1 MALSEL
7 ADYRGSLLSRLDAG
21 AKDAA
26 EACTLPYRPVSA
38 TLAIAPTVS
47 VIIPAKNEAANLPH
61 VFGTLPRWVDEV
73 IVVDGHSTDDTA
85 EVARA
90 LRPDAKVIAQ
100 RGTGKGDALMAG
112 FAAASGEIL
121 VMIDADGSTDGTE
134 IVRFVGA
141 LVAGADFAKG
151 SRFSGS
157 GRSDDITAV
166 RRGGNR
172 LLNILVNRM
181 FGTQFTDLCYGYN
194 AFWARHLEVLAIDC
208 AGFEIETLMNIRAA
222 KAGLMIQE
230 VPSHER
236 RRIFGASNLRA
247 CRDGWRILK
256 VIIRERTANRRA
268 PRRGLHGD
276 APTPVS
282 SLAPVSSLVPAP
294 APPAVL
300 PAVTAD
306 TVNATAERA

>member
-1 MALSEL
+1 MTLSNL
-7 ADYRGSLLSRLDAG
+7 SDYRDNVLPQL
-21 AKDAA
+21 DAA
-26 EACTLPYRPVSA
+26 EVCPLPYRPVSA
-38 TLAIAPTVS
+38 ALAIAPTVS
-47 VIIPAKNEAANLPH
+47 VIIPARNEAANLPH
-61 VFGTLPRWVDEV
+61 VFDTLPGWVDEV
-73 IVVDGHSTDDTA
+73 IVVDGHSTDDT
-85 EVARA
+85 VAVAQR
-90 LRPDAKVIAQ
+90 LRPDAMVIAQ
-100 RGTGKGDALMAG
+100 PGTGKGDALMAG

-121 VMIDADGSTDGTE
+121 VMIDADGSTDGAE

-157 GRSDDITAV
+157 GRSDDITGI
-166 RRGGNR
+166 RSGGNR

-247 CRDGWRILK
+247 FRDGWRILK
-256 VIIRERTANRRA
+256 VIIRERAAYRRP
-268 PRRGLHGD
+268 PRRRLHIG
-276 APTPVS
+276 APTPVP
-282 SLAPVSSLVPAP
+282 SLAPAP
-294 APPAVL
+294 AAVL

-306 TVNATAERA
+306 TMSATAEGA

>member
-1 MALSEL
+1 MTLSNL
-7 ADYRGSLLSRLDAG
+7 SDYRENLLPQL
-21 AKDAA
+21 DAA
-26 EACTLPYRPVSA
+26 EVCPLPYRPVSA
-38 TLAIAPTVS
+38 ALAIAPTVS
-47 VIIPAKNEAANLPH
+47 VIIPARNEAANLPH
-61 VFGTLPRWVDEV
+61 VFDTLPGWIDEV
-73 IVVDGHSTDDTA
+73 IVVDGHSTDDTVA
-85 EVARA
+85 VARR
-90 LRPDAKVIAQ
+90 LRPDAMVIAQ
-100 RGTGKGDALMAG
+100 PGTGKGDALMAG

-121 VMIDADGSTDGTE
+121 VMIDADGSTDGAE

-157 GRSDDITAV
+157 GRSDDITGV

-172 LLNILVNRM
+172 LLNMLVNRM

-247 CRDGWRILK
+247 FRDGWRILK
-256 VIIRERTANRRA
+256 VIIRERAAYRR
-268 PRRGLHGD
+268 PTRRRLHVG
-276 APTPVS
+276 A
-282 SLAPVSSLVPAP
+282 PAP
-294 APPAVL
+294 APVPSLAPAPAAVL
-300 PAVTAD
+300 PAVMAD
-306 TVNATAERA
+306 TVSATAEGA

>member
-1 MALSEL
+1 MTLSNL
-7 ADYRGSLLSRLDAG
+7 SDYRDNFLPQM
-21 AKDAA
+21 DAA
-26 EACTLPYRPVSA
+26 EACPLPYRPVSA
-38 TLAIAPTVS
+38 ALAIAPTVS
-47 VIIPAKNEAANLPH
+47 VIIPARNEAANLPH
-61 VFGTLPRWVDEV
+61 VFDTLPGWIDEV
-73 IVVDGHSTDDTA
+73 IVVDGHSTDDTVA
-85 EVARA
+85 VARR
-90 LRPDAKVIAQ
+90 LRPDAMVIAQ
-100 RGTGKGDALMAG
+100 PGTGKGDALMAG

-121 VMIDADGSTDGTE
+121 VMIDADGSTDGAE

-157 GRSDDITAV
+157 GRSDDITGV

-172 LLNILVNRM
+172 LLNMLVNRM

-247 CRDGWRILK
+247 FRDGWRILK
-256 VIIRERTANRRA
+256 VIIRERAAYRR
-268 PRRGLHGD
+268 PTRRRLHVG
-276 APTPVS
+276 A
-282 SLAPVSSLVPAP
+282 PAP
-294 APPAVL
+294 APVPSLAPAPAAVL
-300 PAVTAD
+300 PAVMAD
-306 TVNATAERA
+306 TVSATAEGA